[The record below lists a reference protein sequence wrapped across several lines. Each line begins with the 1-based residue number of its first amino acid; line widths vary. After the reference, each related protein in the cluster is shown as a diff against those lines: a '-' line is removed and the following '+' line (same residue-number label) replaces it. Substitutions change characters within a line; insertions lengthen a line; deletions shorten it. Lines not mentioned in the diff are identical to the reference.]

1 MPKAIPCT
9 RELIA
14 SGGPGLFLLGRVED
28 RLPELIKA
36 YGGKVQL
43 IYLDPPFGTGELF
56 RMRIGGAFVQRP
68 AYTDALPP
76 DQYLEFMRTVLEGCR
91 ELLAPSGSLYL
102 HVDYRMA
109 APLRMML
116 DELFGAKNLMNEI
129 VWAYQSGGRSTAH
142 FSRKHDII
150 LFYRKSRDVFFDM
163 EAVGIPRGPERR
175 NHMKRF
181 VDDKGR
187 VCYSIRSG
195 GKLYTYRED
204 SLVYPSDVWTD
215 IEHLHQRDP
224 ERTGYATQKPEAL
237 LKRILLASSREG
249 DIVADFFSGSGTT
262 AAVASRTGRRFLACD
277 SSNYALYALRKRQC
291 AQYNT
296 MNFLNDAQPLELQ
309 FPAWIPDAQIDASFR
324 REGGYWSCT
333 VNTYSAEGSRTA
345 LIYCALGS
353 IYDGVFRAGAY
364 AYTPAMPL
372 ILHIP
377 ACEHGVPV
385 LQTMDVDGRQSFF
398 ALDE

>member
-1 MPKAIPCT
+1 MLKAIPCT
-9 RELIA
+9 RELVS
-14 SGGPGLFLLGRVED
+14 SGGPGQFFLGRAED
-28 RLPELIKA
+28 LLPQMQKD
-36 YGGKVQL
+36 YNGKIQL

-56 RMRIGGAFVQRP
+56 SMRIGGAQIQRP
-68 AYTDALPP
+68 AYTDVLPYH
-76 DQYLEFMRTVLEGCR
+76 QYLTFMRTILEGCR
-91 ELLAPSGSLYL
+91 ELLTSSGSLYL

-142 FSRKHDII
+142 FSRKHDVI
-150 LFYRKSRDVFFDM
+150 LFYRKSKSVYFNV

-181 VDDKGR
+181 VDEKGR

-237 LKRILLASSREG
+237 LRRILLASSREG
-249 DIVADFFSGSGTT
+249 DIVADLFSGSGTT
-262 AAVASRTGRRFLACD
+262 AAVASNTGRRFLVCD

-291 AQYNT
+291 EQHNSVS
-296 MNFLNDAQPLELQ
+296 FLKSAQPLAIQ
-309 FPAWIPDAQIDASFR
+309 FQTYIPNAEVDALIQRKND
-324 REGGYWSCT
+324 YWSCT
-333 VNTYSAEGSRTA
+333 INGYYAADAKAA
-345 LIYCALGS
+345 LIYCALGAMH
-353 IYDGVFRAGAY
+353 DGVFHAGEY
-364 AYTPAMPL
+364 SYTPRFPL
-372 ILHIP
+372 TLQIP
-377 ACEHGVPV
+377 GKSGVPV
-385 LQTMDVDGRQSFF
+385 LQTMDTEGNQGFF
-398 ALDE
+398 TIES